1 MFIGKRVV
9 SICVFLF
16 LGLTVSLAQGQQAGK
31 KVTEA
36 EVEQFAGALQAIQ
49 MISQNMQP
57 EMVKAVEDAELT
69 IEKFTAMQQA
79 QQNPEQEME
88 ASEEDQEK
96 FALAMQ
102 AMQKIQMDAQMK
114 MQKAIEESG
123 MTVERYQQ
131 IAGQAQQDTEL
142 QQRIQQYMKQ

>member
-16 LGLTVSLAQGQQAGK
+16 LGLTVSLAQNQQAAK
-31 KVTEA
+31 EITEA
-36 EVEQFAGALQAIQ
+36 EVEQFAGALQQIQ
-49 MISQNMQP
+49 VISQGTQQD
-57 EMVKAVEDAELT
+57 MVKAVEDADLT
-69 IEKFTAMQQA
+69 VEKFTAMQQA

-88 ASEEDQEK
+88 ASEEDQKK
-96 FALAMQ
+96 FATAMQ

-114 MQKAIEESG
+114 MQKAITDSG

-131 IAGQAQQDTEL
+131 IAGQAQQDMEL
-142 QQRIQQYMKQ
+142 QQRIQQFMKQ